1 MRRKLYFL
9 MSFVFVVGLCVSAK
23 GATPIDD
30 PNYNLSFELHWP
42 DEDGLVTQIYGHTGI
57 EEVAPDPDP
66 CEPNQGVWN
75 WLATGSNFQ
84 GVDVF
89 CPEALDSPTHCHQW
103 PAADGIA
110 YVYLQ
115 HADQGIVQVLDG
127 NDANAVI
134 TAGRQYTMKFDA
146 LDMGTVGMR
155 GEFYS
160 ESVERIAY
168 ENFILPEIFREES
181 ECDAGETVLESNCVD
196 WHYDLEVSFLC
207 LGGEGFEGETLSIR
221 FISNTGNDYAFMD
234 NVRLEWMWLTTG
246 YYPSPEN
253 GAEDVAKDVTL
264 SWTPG
269 LWAQAVDAHEVY
281 FGTSYTEVSEAD
293 RFDESGIYQ
302 DVKNRDANSHTPDES
317 PLELGKTYYWRIDE
331 VNTLFEGPD
340 AAAPDAEG
348 RWKGNV
354 WSFEVTGYATN
365 PSPENG
371 EEDVSIYAELSW
383 TQGTS
388 SETHD
393 IYFGTDFNDVR
404 DGNNSLSPDT
414 SVYKGNQLYGDNS
427 WDPPGMLDLEQ
438 TYYWRIDELR
448 NSGADIIEGKM
459 WSFTVAPYLLI
470 DDMESYESDVSGS
483 EIFDTWESDWD
494 TSTAN
499 ILIQTD
505 ANYVHEGDK
514 SMMYYYDNS
523 SYPYVALTE
532 RTFASPQNWQ
542 VSGFKVLTLYLRG
555 HFDND
560 AGSVQPIYVQV
571 SDGTNTGTVQYEDSN
586 DLIRGWA
593 GWQEWNIELEEFVDD
608 NGVDLSAVT
617 KLGIKIG
624 DGTMAD
630 LGEVYF
636 DDIRLY
642 PSRCVPAYSYRT
654 GSFRYIDRYAASGSF
669 ESDCFVDY
677 FDLYSLSSDWLVEG
691 LGTVTAT
698 TAPDSANLIGHWTM
712 DDNLSSGDMKSVVLD
727 SSGNENHGLL
737 YDDVSGEN
745 PALGATGAH
754 SVSGVNDLALEF
766 DGFDDYVEIPAL
778 GLNSNTLTVSAWVLP
793 DGIQEMYSGIVS
805 CNEPN
810 SLSFCFG
817 SNAEYA
823 DPTWAGNNE
832 LCYYWTGWSW
842 DFHSGLIVPDGL
854 WSFVGLTVEPDKGT
868 LYLYDGLS
876 LLVSTNY
883 ELHVAQAFAEDSYFG
898 SKGGAFAGVIDDVY
912 IYDRV
917 LSPEEMLY
925 VALQGPGSQ
934 YVPLEPWRANANPE
948 IDDKVDFLDFAV
960 MGDNWLTEVL
970 WP

>member
-1 MRRKLYFL
+1 MRKKLCFL
-9 MSFVFVVGLCVSAK
+9 MSILFVAGICVTAK

-30 PNYNLSFELHWP
+30 PNYNLSFEWHWP
-42 DEDGLVTQIYGHTGI
+42 DIDGVVTQIYGHTGI
-57 EEVAPDPDP
+57 GEFPPTPDP

-75 WLATGSNFQ
+75 WLSTGNGFQ

-89 CPEALDSPTHCHQW
+89 CPYAYDSNTHCHQW
-103 PAADGIA
+103 PAADGIV

-115 HADQGIVQVLDG
+115 HLGYGIKQVLDG

-146 LDMGTVGMR
+146 LDMGTTGMR

-160 ESVERIAY
+160 ASTNPIVSKS
-168 ENFILPEIFREES
+168 FILPEIFREETD
-181 ECDAGETVLESNCVD
+181 CDAGYTVLESNCVD
-196 WHYDLEVSFLC
+196 WHYDLTVSFLC
-207 LGGEGFEGETLSIR
+207 LGGEDYEGDTLSLR
-221 FISNTGNDYAFMD
+221 FETNTGGNYAFMD

-246 YYPSPEN
+246 YYPNPEDD
-253 GAEDVAKDVTL
+253 AEDVAQDKVL

-281 FGTSYTEVSEAD
+281 FGTSFAEVSEAD
-293 RFDESGIYQ
+293 TSTAVIYRGVQ
-302 DVKNRDANSHTPDES
+302 NRDVNYYDTSDYYLDVLGDS
-317 PLELGKTYYWRIDE
+317 NGLVLGKTYYWRVDE
-331 VNTLFEGPD
+331 VNEDFDGPE

-348 RWKGNV
+348 RWKGDV

-365 PSPENG
+365 PSPEDG
-371 EEDVSIYAELSW
+371 AEDVSIYAELSW

-388 SETHD
+388 SGSHD
-393 IYFGTDFNDVR
+393 IYFGTDSNEVNEADNDSNVF
-404 DGNNSLSPDT
+404 
-414 SVYKGNQLYGDNS
+414 VWNQAYEANS
-427 WDPPGMLDLEQ
+427 WDPPGMLDLKQ
-438 TYYWRIDELR
+438 TYYWRIDEVNEAQER
-448 NSGADIIEGKM
+448 VIKGKL
-459 WSFTVAPYLLI
+459 WSFTVADYLLI
-470 DDMESYESDVSGS
+470 DDMEAYESGVN
-483 EIFDTWESDWD
+483 EIFNTWESDWE

-514 SMMYYYDNS
+514 SMMYYYDNY
-523 SYPYVALTE
+523 SYPYVALAE
-532 RTFASPQNWQ
+532 RTFASPQDWT
-542 VSGFKVLTLYLRG
+542 VAGFKVLTLYLRG
-555 HFDND
+555 RFDND

-593 GWQEWNIELEEFVDD
+593 GWQEWNIELQEFVDD
-608 NGVDLSAVT
+608 APSLNLAAIT

-642 PSRCVPAYSYRT
+642 PRRCVPEYTSSY
-654 GSFRYIDRYAASGSF
+654 GSFRYIDPCAVSGSF
-669 ESDCFVDY
+669 ESDCLIDY
-677 FDLYSLSSDWLVEG
+677 FDLYSLASDWLMSG
-691 LGTVTAT
+691 IGTVTAT
-698 TAPDSANLIGHWTM
+698 AAPSDANLIGHWTM
-712 DDNLSSGDMKSVVLD
+712 NDNLSSGSDKSKVTD
-727 SSGNENHGLL
+727 SFGAYHGLL

-754 SVSGVNDLALEF
+754 SVPGVDDRALEF
-766 DGFDDYVEIPAL
+766 DGVDDYVEIPVL
-778 GLNSNTLTVSAWVLP
+778 DVNKNTLTVSAWVLP
-793 DGIQEMYSGIVS
+793 YRVQGMYAGIVS

-823 DPTWAGNNE
+823 EPTWQGNNE

-842 DFHSGLIVPDGL
+842 DFHSGLIVPYGI
-854 WSFVGLTVEPDKGT
+854 WSFVGLTIEPEKGT

-876 LLVSTNY
+876 MSVSTNY
-883 ELHVAQAFAEDSYFG
+883 ETHVPRPLAEESYFG
-898 SKGGAFAGVIDDVY
+898 GKGGQFEGAIDDIY
-912 IYDRV
+912 IYDRA
-917 LSPEEMLY
+917 LSPGEMLY
-925 VALQGPGSQ
+925 VALGEPGSQ
-934 YVPLEPWRANANPE
+934 YIPLEPWRADPDDN
-948 IDDKVDFLDFAV
+948 DKVNFQDFAI